1 MFTAAIASSG
11 GLLFGYDLVRCGYQ
25 CPHLQR
31 STSVKCLLSYF
42 ILHITCNMTA
52 RQSRRSLW
60 ASGTV
65 GAYDAAVRAQ
75 TRMQGV
81 TGGVEASP
89 TFLALFFPGALGW
102 GVGGAQS
109 AGVGDRRPDCLLGSC
124 CRVAWPPGRPSSAP
138 DTRLNHPTT
147 LRPLC
152 SQMWLQASRHTSTAA
167 RTRSPVRAFAGRVPR
182 PCGDLQPGSTAAAM
196 CRLPRLLSL
205 RPLTVAILPPVS
217 PAPESSPVSPPHQP
231 SVPAPFPCGRRLRVR
246 QQHAVSV
253 HLLPLPGGH
262 VHVAAGLV
270 RDAPPGPQGIHA
282 RGRPVVRA
290 GRGAGWQGRF
300 AGLQV
305 AGRLQARL
313 AVLSCLPALRHA
325 ILACCNRTPAHYGAG
340 AGCACCCLSLPDHYS
355 HPPHLCRP
363 SLPLMPLLPS
373 TPPAPWPPPLLPRY
387 LVGGALSAGA
397 HNLGMLVAGRILL
410 GEWGRAS
417 RVSGVARARHRAAR
431 WGHRGSGRTAAAAT

>member
-1 MFTAAIASSG
+1 
-11 GLLFGYDLVRCGYQ
+11 
-25 CPHLQR
+25 
-31 STSVKCLLSYF
+31 
-42 ILHITCNMTA
+42 MTA

-152 SQMWLQASRHTSTAA
+152 SQMWLQASRHISTAA
-167 RTRSPVRAFAGRVPR
+167 RPRTPVRAFAGRVPR
-182 PCGDLQPGSTAAAM
+182 PCGDLQPGSVAAAM

-205 RPLTVAILPPVS
+205 RPLTLATLPPVS
-217 PAPESSPVSPPHQP
+217 SAPESSPVSPPHQP
-231 SVPAPFPCGRRLRVR
+231 PVPAPFPCGRRLRVR

-305 AGRLQARL
+305 AGRLLARL
-313 AVLSCLPALRHA
+313 AVLSCHPTLQHAVTGMLACRHA
-325 ILACCNRTPAHYGAG
+325 ATTLQRIMEPAPPVPAAVCRCLTVAPTRPTFAG
-340 AGCACCCLSLPDHYS
+340 QRCLSCPYCPQR
-355 HPPHLCRP
+355 PPPTGPRP
-363 SLPLMPLLPS
+363 SLPGTWL
-373 TPPAPWPPPLLPRY
+373 A
-387 LVGGALSAGA
+387 AHSARA
-397 HNLGMLVAGRILL
+397 HTTWACWWLA
-410 GEWGRAS
+410 AS
-417 RVSGVARARHRAAR
+417 SWVSGGERAA
-431 WGHRGSGRTAAAAT
+431 